1 MALPHFLAGGGE
13 IGALMRAKS
22 WSDTLLGAPETWPE
36 ALKMA
41 VSICLN
47 SRFPISLWWGPEL
60 VMLYN
65 DAWRP
70 ILGKTKH
77 PAALGRPGIES
88 WPEIWDI
95 IGAQFTS
102 VLTRGEATWSDDLL
116 LVVNYT
122 GGEPLDHLVRQL
134 MEIGQFLRLS
144 VALSGA
150 IGQLHGLGLIHKDRR
165 T

>member
-1 MALPHFLAGGGE
+1 MPKESQLKDSGKLGRGVMALTHFLAGGGE

-60 VMLYN
+60 LMLYN

-70 ILGKTKH
+70 ILGKAKH

-116 LVVNYT
+116 PGNSTRNRRKSPWIVTLT
-122 GGEPLDHLVRQL
+122 VRSTRP
-134 MEIGQFLRLS
+134 G
-144 VALSGA
+144 
-150 IGQLHGLGLIHKDRR
+150 
-165 T
+165 

>member
-1 MALPHFLAGGGE
+1 MPKESQLKDSGKLGRGVMALPHFLAGGGE

-22 WSDTLLGAPETWPE
+22 WSDTLLGPPETWPE

-88 WPEIWDI
+88 WPEIWDT
-95 IGAQFTS
+95 IGPQFYQC
-102 VLTRGEATWSDDLL
+102 VNQGRGDL
-116 LVVNYT
+116 V
-122 GGEPLDHLVRQL
+122 GRP
-134 MEIGQFLRLS
+134 
-144 VALSGA
+144 VARG
-150 IGQLHGLGLIHKDRR
+150 R
-165 T
+165 TQQ

>member
-1 MALPHFLAGGGE
+1 MPKGSQLKDSGKLGRGMMALPHFLAGGGE

-77 PAALGRPGIES
+77 PAALGRTGIES
-88 WPEIWDI
+88 WPEIWDT
-95 IGAQFTS
+95 IGPQFTS
-102 VLTRGEATWSDDLL
+102 VLTRGEAT
-116 LVVNYT
+116 
-122 GGEPLDHLVRQL
+122 
-134 MEIGQFLRLS
+134 
-144 VALSGA
+144 
-150 IGQLHGLGLIHKDRR
+150 
-165 T
+165 